1 MNKLI
6 VVGAGSQTEIIK
18 LIEIMKTLEREKGM
32 RVEIGRSGLIS
43 TPEPV
48 RLEVRR
54 FSHDRYYDHYY
65 EDMRQEELEKREI
78 QESKDFIAAKSG
90 KPARHDGIFK
100 SVISARN
107 HRPGSR
113 CLSTHRKRGN

>member
-1 MNKLI
+1 MDKLI
-6 VVGAGSQTEIIK
+6 VIGVGSQTEIIK
-18 LIEIMKTLEREKGM
+18 LIEIMKTLEKEKDM

-54 FSHDRYYDHYY
+54 FSHDHYFD
-65 EDMRQEELEKREI
+65 DMRQEEMFKREI
-78 QESKDFIAAKSG
+78 QEFKDFIAAKSG
-90 KPARHDGIFK
+90 KPARHNGIFK